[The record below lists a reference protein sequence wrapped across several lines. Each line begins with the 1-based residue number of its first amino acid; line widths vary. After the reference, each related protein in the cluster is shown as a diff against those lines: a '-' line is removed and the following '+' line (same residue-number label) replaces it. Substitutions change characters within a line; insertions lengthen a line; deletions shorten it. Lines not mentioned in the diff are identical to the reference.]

1 MDQTSLYIKN
11 MVCNRCIWAV
21 QREIRNIGLNPI
33 KVTLGEAIIEGFI
46 EQKIYTQLDKNLQ
59 SIGFELIDN
68 KKSKLIESIKTE
80 VIKYIHYDIELT
92 GNVNFSQHIT
102 QKLGYDY
109 SYLSTLFS
117 SVEGL
122 TIEKY
127 IILQRVE
134 KVKELLIYDELT
146 LSEIAYRIGYSSVQ
160 HLSNQFRKTIGMSPT
175 QFKSLQD
182 KNRKPIDKIQS

>member
-1 MDQTSLYIKN
+1 MDKTSLYIKN

-21 QREIRNIGLNPI
+21 QRELRNIDLNPI
-33 KVTLGEAIIEGFI
+33 KVTLGEAIVEGLI
-46 EQKIYTQLDKNLQ
+46 EQKKYTQLDKNLQ
-59 SIGFELIDN
+59 SIGFELIDD

-80 VIKYIHYDIELT
+80 VINYIHYDLELT

-146 LSEIAYRIGYSSVQ
+146 LSEIAYKIGYSSVQ
-160 HLSNQFRKTIGMSPT
+160 HLSNQFRKTIGMSPSI
-175 QFKSLQD
+175 FKKMQV
-182 KNRKPIDKIQS
+182 KKRRPIDKV